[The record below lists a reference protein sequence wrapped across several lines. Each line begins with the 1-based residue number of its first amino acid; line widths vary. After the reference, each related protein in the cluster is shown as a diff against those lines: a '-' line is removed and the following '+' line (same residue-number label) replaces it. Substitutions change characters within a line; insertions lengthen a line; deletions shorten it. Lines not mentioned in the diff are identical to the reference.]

1 MPRIDKPIIIALT
14 LFIILLLIFFLV
26 SPEYQKF
33 KELQTDL
40 GIKKAEYNAQ
50 KDYYAEIARSYY
62 ELKNREDDLKKID
75 NALPSDPNL
84 GRLSYFIQ
92 EESAKSGLILKSL
105 FLTKAST
112 SASNSAGENTIK
124 GVSLSLSLVGNYS
137 SLGNFISALENSA
150 RLFEIA
156 SISFGAG
163 DTANLETQFQTQSIY
178 TFSMQ
183 VNTNTY

>member
-33 KELQTDL
+33 KALQTDL
-40 GIKKAEYNAQ
+40 GIKKAEYNAEF
-50 KDYYAEIARSYY
+50 DYYAAIAKSYY
-62 ELKNREDDLKKID
+62 ELKNREEDLEKID

-84 GRLSYFIQ
+84 GKLSYFIQ
-92 EESAKSGLILKSL
+92 EESTKNGLILKSL
-105 FLTKAST
+105 FLTKSST
-112 SASNSAGENTIK
+112 SATDNTVRDI
-124 GVSLSLSLVGNYS
+124 SLSLSLVGTYA

-150 RLFEIA
+150 RLFEVA
-156 SISFGAG
+156 NISFGSG
-163 DTANLETQFQTQSIY
+163 DISSLETQFSTQTIY

-183 VNTNTY
+183 INTNTY